1 MLSAF
6 NAQPIVEFK
15 QRDKSKIES
24 ILSFGDK
31 VLVGLYTGT
40 LRIYRINEQ
49 TKQIAHENGASHPPD
64 ESASQPNVRPA
75 DLLREVEKFSRR
87 AIEQLAIIKEANI
100 LISLSDSYV
109 SIHDVQSYT
118 LQEQLVKTKGAST
131 FAVTSNIVKDPTTGV
146 PSIVSRLAVA
156 VKRKLLLWSWHD
168 TELSSESPEVT
179 LSAAAR
185 TLTWADGTNLLC
197 GLNSGYV
204 MVNVE
209 SQKITD
215 IVGPGS
221 IGGVTSQ
228 EGSRFGSVGA
238 TGMGYMGMGSWGP
251 KPLATRL
258 TEGEILLAKD
268 VNTLFVDPEGK
279 ALDRRQVPWPVAP
292 EAISFS
298 YPYLISLLSPYKGAL
313 EVRNPDT
320 LSLVQSIPLQNAST
334 LHVPQPNVSLA
345 HAGKGS
351 LIASDR
357 CIWRLVSI
365 DYNLQVEQ
373 LIAKGELDEAI
384 SLLGLL
390 EDALVENK
398 GDTLREVKMQKAQK
412 LFGQRKYRQSLD
424 LFTEVSA
431 PAERVIKLYPRIIS
445 GELATIDDAVAS
457 DNESVLEAN
466 VNHDS
471 EVLAQNGNSS
481 KLVEDTKRST
491 IGKLKAE
498 SKKTTSDASSIRS
511 WIRGEVGEGSDT
523 GSVLGKHSET
533 VSPDKPLE
541 GKDLQ
546 TAVLELCTFLV
557 GTRTKLQRYLNPDGS
572 LKDAVSSPPDGSNG
586 TPKPSFDSLLMI
598 SSLTDVDR
606 EQKLRE
612 TAKLVD
618 TTLFRGYMLARPTL
632 AGSLFRI
639 PNFCDP
645 DVVNEKLLESGRYND
660 LVDFFYGKKLHRPA
674 LELLQKFGQTDED
687 ERAPTLHGPKRTVGY
702 LQNLPPEMVDLILEF
717 SEWPLTCNPELG
729 MEIFVT
735 DSENA
740 ETLPREKV
748 VSFLQGIDLKLA
760 VKYIEHLI
768 HELNDLTPEF
778 HNRLVSLYLERLKW
792 RGGEKETKDIG
803 FQTDNE
809 RAEWRERLLSF
820 LRMSRQYSLAR
831 ALGLI
836 PRDDPEFY
844 EARAIVLSNMGQ
856 HKQALEI
863 YIFRLRDHE
872 KAEEYCNR
880 IHLSQVSPTSTPE
893 QPHAPSASDN
903 DTSPSIYHTLLSLY
917 LSPPPPHSPSWEP
930 ALNLLSKHGS
940 RLPASSTLDLIPS
953 SLPIQDLESYF
964 RGRIR
969 AATSVINEGR
979 VVVGLRKTETVE
991 SQAMLLLGDDSSGG
1005 KGGRNRRVMVGE
1017 DRVCGVCHKRLGRS
1031 VISVLP
1037 E

>member
-1 MLSAF
+1 MLTAF
-6 NAQPIVEFK
+6 NARPVVEFR

-24 ILSFGDK
+24 ILSVGDK
-31 VLVGLYTGT
+31 VLVGLHTGT

-49 TKQIAHENGASHPPD
+49 AGETAHENGASPPLD
-64 ESASQPNVRPA
+64 GPSSQASVRPA

-100 LISLSDSYV
+100 LISLSDGYV
-109 SIHDVQSYT
+109 SIHDVQSYA
-118 LQEQLVKTKGAST
+118 LQEQLAKTKGASA

-156 VKRKLLLWSWHD
+156 VKRKLLLWSWLD
-168 TELSSESPEVT
+168 TELSPESPEVT

-185 TLTWADGTNLLC
+185 SLTWANGTNLLC

-204 MVNVE
+204 MVDVE
-209 SQKITD
+209 SQEMSD
-215 IVGPGS
+215 IVGPGG
-221 IGGVTSQ
+221 IAGAAGQ
-228 EGSRFGSVGA
+228 EASRFGSVGA

-268 VNTLFVDPEGK
+268 VNTLFINSDGK
-279 ALDRRQVPWPVAP
+279 ALDKRQVHWAVGP

-298 YPYLISLLSPYKGAL
+298 YPYLISLQVPYKGTL

-320 LSLVQSIPLQNAST
+320 LSLVQSIPLQNANI

-351 LIASDR
+351 LVASDR
-357 CIWRLVSI
+357 CIWRLVSV
-365 DYNLQVEQ
+365 DYGSQVEQ

-398 GDTLREVKMQKAQK
+398 EETLREVKMQKAQK
-412 LFGQRKYRQSLD
+412 LFSQRKYRQSLD

-431 PAERVIKLYPRIIS
+431 PAERVIKLYPRVIS
-445 GELATIDDAVAS
+445 GNLAPTDDAVAS
-457 DNESVLEAN
+457 DNESVPETNANLENEAPT
-466 VNHDS
+466 
-471 EVLAQNGNSS
+471 QNGNSS
-481 KLVEDTKRST
+481 KLVEDTKRSAV
-491 IGKLKAE
+491 GKLKAE
-498 SKKTTSDASSIRS
+498 KKKTASDTSSIRS
-511 WIRGEVGEGSDT
+511 WIRGDVGEGSDS
-523 GSVLGKHSET
+523 GSVLGKHSEI

-557 GTRTKLQRYLNPDGS
+557 DTRTKLQRYLNPDGS
-572 LKDAVSSPPDGSNG
+572 LKNPTSNYSSDGSG
-586 TPKPSFDSLLMI
+586 TPKLAFDSLLMAP
-598 SSLTDVDR
+598 SASTDR

-618 TTLFRGYMLARPTL
+618 TTLFRSYMLARPTL

-674 LELLQKFGQTDED
+674 LELLQKFGKADED
-687 ERAPTLHGPKRTVGY
+687 QRVPMLYGPKRTVSY
-702 LQNLPPEMVDLILEF
+702 IQNLSPEMIDLIVEF
-717 SEWPLTCNPELG
+717 SEWPLRCDPELG

-748 VSFLQGIDLKLA
+748 VDFLQGIDLKLA
-760 VKYIEHLI
+760 VKYLEHII

-778 HNRLVSLYLERLKW
+778 HNRLVNLYLTRLKGREEEEQEVKGGFQSDDERDEW
-792 RGGEKETKDIG
+792 RGK
-803 FQTDNE
+803 
-809 RAEWRERLLSF
+809 LLSF
-820 LRMSRQYSLAR
+820 LGTSRQYSLAR
-831 ALGLI
+831 SLGLI

-863 YIFRLRDHE
+863 YVFKLKDHK
-872 KAEEYCNR
+872 KAEEY
-880 IHLSQVSPTSTPE
+880 
-893 QPHAPSASDN
+893 
-903 DTSPSIYHTLLSLY
+903 
-917 LSPPPPHSPSWEP
+917 
-930 ALNLLSKHGS
+930 
-940 RLPASSTLDLIPS
+940 
-953 SLPIQDLESYF
+953 
-964 RGRIR
+964 
-969 AATSVINEGR
+969 
-979 VVVGLRKTETVE
+979 
-991 SQAMLLLGDDSSGG
+991 
-1005 KGGRNRRVMVGE
+1005 
-1017 DRVCGVCHKRLGRS
+1017 
-1031 VISVLP
+1031 VLAI
-1037 E
+1037 

>member
-6 NAQPIVEFK
+6 DARPIIEFK

-31 VLVGLYTGT
+31 VLVGLHTGT
-40 LRIYRINEQ
+40 LRIYRINEP
-49 TKQIAHENGASHPPD
+49 TVEAAHQNGASHSPD
-64 ESASQPNVRPA
+64 EPSSQPNVRPA

-100 LISLSDSYV
+100 LISLSDGYV
-109 SIHDVQSYT
+109 SIHDVQLYA
-118 LQEQLVKTKGAST
+118 LQEQLVKTKGASA

-185 TLTWADGTNLLC
+185 TLTWANGTNLLC

-204 MVNVE
+204 MVDVE
-209 SQKITD
+209 NDKISD
-215 IVGPGS
+215 VIGPGG
-221 IGGVTSQ
+221 IGGVAGQ
-228 EGSRFGSVGA
+228 EGTRFGSVGA

-258 TEGEILLAKD
+258 AEGEILLAKD
-268 VNTLFVDPEGK
+268 INTLFVGPDGK
-279 ALDRRQVPWPVAP
+279 ALDKRQVPWSVGP

-298 YPYLISLLSPYKGAL
+298 YPYLISLQPPSKGTL

-320 LSLVQSIPLQNAST
+320 LSLVQSIPLQNASI

-357 CIWRLVSI
+357 CIWRLASV
-365 DYNLQVEQ
+365 DYHSQVEQ
-373 LIAKGELDEAI
+373 LIGNGELDEAI

-390 EDALVENK
+390 EDALVEAK
-398 GDTLREVKMQKAQK
+398 QETLREVKMQKAQK

-431 PAERVIKLYPRIIS
+431 PAERVIKLYPRIVS
-445 GELATIDDAVAS
+445 GDLAPIDDAVAS
-457 DNESVLEAN
+457 DNESVPETNAN
-466 VNHDS
+466 HES
-471 EVLAQNGNSS
+471 GTLAQNGDLA
-481 KLVEDTKRST
+481 KPADDTKRSAV
-491 IGKLKAE
+491 GKLKAE
-498 SKKTTSDASSIRS
+498 SKKNASDTSSIRS
-511 WIRGEVGEGSDT
+511 WIRGDVGEGSDT

-533 VSPDKPLE
+533 VSSDKPLE

-557 GTRTKLQRYLNPDGS
+557 DTRTKLQRYLNPDGS
-572 LKDAVSSPPDGSNG
+572 LKDAVPDSPDPTNG
-586 TPKPSFDSLLMI
+586 TSNAAFDSLLVT
-598 SSLTDVDR
+598 SSPNDVDR
-606 EQKLRE
+606 EQKLRD

-618 TTLFRGYMLARPTL
+618 TTLFRSYMLARPTL

-674 LELLQKFGQTDED
+674 LELLQRFGQANEGDM
-687 ERAPTLHGPKRTVGY
+687 APTLRGPKRTVGY
-702 LQNLPPEMVDLILEF
+702 LQNLPPEMIDLILEF
-717 SEWPLTCNPELG
+717 SEWPLRRDPEFG

-760 VKYIEHLI
+760 VKYLEHLI
-768 HELNDLTPEF
+768 HELNDLTPDF
-778 HNRLVSLYLERLKW
+778 HNRLVGLYLERLK
-792 RGGEKETKDIG
+792 RPEDEKGAEYGD
-803 FQTDNE
+803 FQSDRE
-809 RAEWRERLLSF
+809 RTEWREKLLSF
-820 LRMSRQYSLAR
+820 LRASQQYSLAR
-831 ALGLI
+831 SLGLI
-836 PRDDPEFY
+836 PRDDSEFY
-844 EARAIVLSNMGQ
+844 EARAVVLSKMGQ

-863 YIFRLRDHE
+863 YVFKLKDHE

-880 IHLSQVSPTSTPE
+880 FHLSKVSPIPTTEHSRALSEPDHETP
-893 QPHAPSASDN
+893 
-903 DTSPSIYHTLLSLY
+903 PSIYHTLLSLY
-917 LSPPPPHSPSWEP
+917 LNPPPPQAPNWEP
-930 ALNLLSKHGS
+930 ALNLLSRHGS

-953 SLPIQDLESYF
+953 SLPIKDLESYF

-969 AATSVINEGR
+969 AATSTISEGR
-979 VVVGLRKTETVE
+979 VVIGLRKTEMVE
-991 SQAMLLLGDDSSGG
+991 SQALLLLGDENSGG
-1005 KGGRNRRVMVGE
+1005 KGGRNRRVVVGE
-1017 DRVCGVCHKRLGRS
+1017 DR
-1031 VISVLP
+1031 
-1037 E
+1037 